1 MAGNCKVGSRA
12 QVWNGTCEKTAGGL
26 KKSALKKNK
35 NGEIVSKK
43 ASTAAKKLDNLGFW
57 KVQGAEKKKSNEFSD
72 FLRPK
77 KGTKAYNDFK
87 KNEGK
92 TDDEKKKSS
101 KKKSSKKSSKK
112 IKCSSRGKKKCKRAS
127 KTCKWSTKNKKCSKR

>member
-1 MAGNCKVGSRA
+1 MAGNCKIGSRA

-26 KKSALKKNK
+26 KKTALKKNK

-43 ASTAAKKLDNLGFW
+43 ASASAKKLDNLSFW
-57 KVQGAEKKKSNEFSD
+57 KVQGAEKKKQGEFSE

-77 KGTKAYNDFK
+77 KGSKAYNEFK

-92 TDDEKKKSS
+92 MEDEKKKSS
-101 KKKSSKKSSKK
+101 KKKSSKKKSK

-127 KTCKWSTKNKKCSKR
+127 KTCKWSTKKKKCSKR